1 MQEWKELEGQ
11 KSNLE
16 EAHIQN
22 FHWNGHSLNTAACWT
37 PLTLATFGLA
47 QTLCQSTFPPIKVLP
62 TFAEKQIGRVM
73 LGTWA
78 WPKARPLPHNFFP
91 RLVICSLFYMFC
103 VWLCAK
109 TELRLIPQSKFLFAR
124 AVLMLCV
131 FNGLSKHTAKQL
143 SSALQAQSSCPS
155 RWVLRSL
162 SSPSHG
168 FHLLLLPM
176 SCGNVRPGKKHEMTP
191 LYQWRLA
198 TLTRIFQAPLLRPT
212 TIRSTSNWPL
222 VKKASWG
229 DTNFLKLNLFFL
241 YLHSLWHPNPVFIH
255 FPFYSLWLSY
265 DLLNLPAFCMF
276 PMNHVLSGS
285 QVWVSLRALQI

>member
-103 VWLCAK
+103 VWLCALK
-109 TELRLIPQSKFLFAR
+109 QNCVLSRNPSSCLPRIISKVKWSKPNQKGRRR

-131 FNGLSKHTAKQL
+131 
-143 SSALQAQSSCPS
+143 
-155 RWVLRSL
+155 
-162 SSPSHG
+162 
-168 FHLLLLPM
+168 
-176 SCGNVRPGKKHEMTP
+176 
-191 LYQWRLA
+191 QWLEQ
-198 TLTRIFQAPLLRPT
+198 T
-212 TIRSTSNWPL
+212 
-222 VKKASWG
+222 
-229 DTNFLKLNLFFL
+229 
-241 YLHSLWHPNPVFIH
+241 H
-255 FPFYSLWLSY
+255 
-265 DLLNLPAFCMF
+265 C
-276 PMNHVLSGS
+276 
-285 QVWVSLRALQI
+285 

>member
-47 QTLCQSTFPPIKVLP
+47 RTLCQSTFPPIKVLP

-78 WPKARPLPHNFFP
+78 WPKARPLPHNIFQ

-109 TELRLIPQSKFLFAR
+109 TELRLIPQSKFLFATNNFQGQMVKLNQKGRRR

-143 SSALQAQSSCPS
+143 SSALQAQSSCP

-176 SCGNVRPGKKHEMTP
+176 SCGNVRPGGKKHEMTP
-191 LYQWRLA
+191 LFNEDLPSWHDFSKPLFSGPPQFEAPA
-198 TLTRIFQAPLLRPT
+198 TDPWWKRPLEEIQTFWNWIFSFCICINYDIPILYSFIFLFIACD
-212 TIRSTSNWPL
+212 L
-222 VKKASWG
+222 VM
-229 DTNFLKLNLFFL
+229 TF
-241 YLHSLWHPNPVFIH
+241 
-255 FPFYSLWLSY
+255 
-265 DLLNLPAFCMF
+265 
-276 PMNHVLSGS
+276 
-285 QVWVSLRALQI
+285 